1 MKIEEVL
8 NSFNQFVRVNFMA
21 ESFECIPLAK
31 QVEQLTQQFVELW
44 WRCDSSFPTFDQ
56 VFTGI
61 DHKRNDAALQ
71 AYVRRM
77 ETELK
82 NPPVSPQGRETA
94 RRCITNLSTTFARD
108 TLGFTDRQLDVILSY
123 GFLDASARFAE
134 EARRFDPMVSE
145 DDIYQASRN
154 VMTMNFIQ
162 LLLGRSVTLTPAIFA
177 YSMLYPYT
185 DNYLD
190 DPAVS
195 ADVKHAFIERFRS
208 RLGGEGVLPAN
219 QHERL
224 IWELVWMVEQQYPRV
239 QYERVYESLYAIHD
253 AQCRSLSLLN
263 HVSSPYE
270 VDVLSLIFEKGGTS
284 VLADGY
290 LVAGELTEEQS
301 RFMFAYGAY
310 TQLMDDMEDILSDRA
325 AGVQTL
331 FSQTAG
337 RWPLDELTNHT
348 FHFGNQVFKTLDCF
362 TGAEADALKEL
373 IWRTID
379 PMLIASAGTY
389 PQFYSRAYLKQL
401 EDHLPFSFAGLQKV
415 RTRLE
420 REKFSMV
427 GLVKTFAPSAE
438 AIDLRLSAFN
448 LQSQAILP

>member
-1 MKIEEVL
+1 
-8 NSFNQFVRVNFMA
+8 MA
-21 ESFECIPLAK
+21 ESFNRIPLAK
-31 QVEQLTQQFVELW
+31 QVEQLTQHFVDLW
-44 WRCDSSFPTFDQ
+44 WHCNSSFPLFKQ
-56 VFTGI
+56 SFTVA
-61 DHKRNDAALQ
+61 DHQRNDAALQ

-77 ETELK
+77 ESELK
-82 NPPVSPQGRETA
+82 NPPVSTEGREVV
-94 RRCITNLSTTFARD
+94 RQRITDFSMTFARN
-108 TLGFTDRQLDVILSY
+108 TLGFTDRQLDVILSH

-134 EARRFDPMVSE
+134 EARRFDPAVSE

-162 LLLGRSVTLTPAIFA
+162 LLLGQPVTLTPAIFA

-195 ADVKHAFIERFRS
+195 ADDKRAFIERFRR
-208 RLGGEGVLPAN
+208 RLGGEGVCPAN
-219 QHERL
+219 QREHL
-224 IWELVWMVEQQYPRV
+224 IWQLIWMVEQQFPRV
-239 QYERVYESLYAIHD
+239 HFERVYESLYAIHD
-253 AQCRSLSLLN
+253 AQCRSLKLLS
-263 HVSSPYE
+263 HAASPYE
-270 VDVLSLIFEKGGTS
+270 VDVLSLIFEKGGAS

-290 LVAGELTEEQS
+290 LVAGDLTEEQS

-348 FHFGNQVFKTLDCF
+348 FHFGDQVFKTLDCF
-362 TGAEADALKEL
+362 TGTEAEALKEL
-373 IWRTID
+373 IWRATD

-389 PQFYSRAYLKQL
+389 PQFYNRAYLKQL
-401 EDHLPFSFAGLQKV
+401 EEHLPFSFSGLQKV

-420 REKFSMV
+420 REKFSTM
-427 GLVKTFAPSAE
+427 GLVKAFAPSAE